1 MTIVAMVT
9 TFTWIGAV
17 LVLLVRRRPVTAGIA
32 AGSVGA
38 AWLGSVA
45 GVSGAA
51 MVLVLTI
58 AIVGI
63 GALLARSSRSTNE
76 LGRARLQWVAWG
88 AVVATTVAVGAAALD
103 ALLGWPEH
111 PDAVAL
117 AATTAIPVALILSS
131 FDGPTAWIGPVLV
144 HTIVGVGL
152 TGLVGATYLLV
163 VIGLGRTPQDSER
176 SVLALSMGA
185 AAIAAIAAV
194 PARHRLVEF
203 ANERVFGGR
212 VTPDEALRTFGGRMS
227 RAVPMDELLLQ
238 LTESLRETMHLSAAE
253 VWTGADGALERAVSV
268 PDRPPASIVLAGEEL
283 SVAARSHVQGNA
295 WMQVW
300 MPALL
305 AGRTEHTL
313 RVAVVA
319 HLGEVLG
326 LIVVERP
333 PDGAA
338 FTEEEDRVLT
348 ELARQVGLALHN
360 VRLDSALQAS
370 LDELQERNE
379 ELAASRLR
387 IVTASD
393 ESRRRIERD
402 LHDGAQQ
409 HLVALAVKVG
419 LVKQLLEADPET
431 ARQFLDELREDVQA
445 TLTELRDLAHG
456 IYPPLLRDRGLPEAL
471 RTAAN
476 RAPLPT
482 EVVASGIARHSP
494 EVDAAIYFCCLEAM
508 QNAGK
513 YAGDAAHVIVTVT
526 EDTGH
531 LRFEVG
537 DNGPGFVAASQ
548 AEGHGFV
555 NMRDR
560 LGAVGGTLDVRS
572 APGEGTAVVGEVP
585 IPGVPA
591 VAGPEAGRAAAPADS

>member
-1 MTIVAMVT
+1 MTIVAVVVT
-9 TFTWIGAV
+9 VAWAAAAI
-17 LVLLVRRRPVTAGIA
+17 VLLVRHRPVAAGLAI
-32 AGSVGA
+32 GSVGA
-38 AWLGSVA
+38 AWLGSLA
-45 GVSGAA
+45 DVSGAA
-51 MVLVLTI
+51 VAVALLM
-58 AIVGI
+58 ASAG
-63 GALLARSSRSTNE
+63 GAALLARSFAVASDLE
-76 LGRARLQWVAWG
+76 QARIQWIVWG
-88 AVVATTVAVGAAALD
+88 VVVAGTVAVGATALD
-103 ALLGWPEH
+103 LLLGWPEH
-111 PDAVAL
+111 PGAVAMV
-117 AATTAIPVALILSS
+117 ATATVPVALVVSS
-131 FDGPTAWIGPVLV
+131 FDGPTRWIGPVLV
-144 HTIVGVGL
+144 QTIVAVGL
-152 TGLVGATYLLV
+152 IGLVGTTYLLV
-163 VIGLGRTPQDSER
+163 VIGLGRPPEDSER

-185 AAIAAIAAV
+185 AAIAAVIAV
-194 PARHRLVEF
+194 PARHRLVDF
-203 ANERVFGGR
+203 ANERVYGGR
-212 VTPDEALRTFGGRMS
+212 RSPDDALRTFGGRMS

-268 PDRPPASIVLAGEEL
+268 PDRPVASMLLHGEEL

-305 AGRTEHTL
+305 ADRADHTL

-333 PDGAA
+333 PDGVA

-370 LDELQERNE
+370 LDALQERND

-431 ARQFLDELREDVQA
+431 AHQFLDELREDVQA

-476 RAPLPT
+476 RAVLPT
-482 EVVASGIARHSP
+482 EVIADGIPRHSA
-494 EVDAAIYFCCLEAM
+494 ELDAAIYFCCLEAM

-513 YAGDAAHVIVTVT
+513 YAGDRAHVIVTVT
-526 EDTGH
+526 EETGL
-531 LRFEVG
+531 LRFEVC
-537 DNGPGFVAASQ
+537 DNGPGFVVASR

-560 LGAVGGTLDVRS
+560 LGAVGGTLEVRS
-572 APGEGTAVVGEVP
+572 APGEGTAVIGEVP
-585 IPGVPA
+585 IPGLPGA
-591 VAGPEAGRAAAPADS
+591 AGPEVGHAPASADS